1 MHEFIFERCLD
12 IIVQCGSL
20 FFFSSKTFLT
30 SEQINSYGSVTVFH
44 HSPMNKLAYFK
55 LISHFFRGAQNRRIK
70 TIKIG
75 KRIFHPCLGRVDKPL
90 IWIKKSEL

>member
-1 MHEFIFERCLD
+1 MHKFIFQGGFD
-12 IIVQCGSL
+12 VIVQGSSL

-30 SEQINSYGSVTVFH
+30 SEQIDSDSCVTVLDH
-44 HSPMNKLAYFK
+44 RPMNKLAYFK